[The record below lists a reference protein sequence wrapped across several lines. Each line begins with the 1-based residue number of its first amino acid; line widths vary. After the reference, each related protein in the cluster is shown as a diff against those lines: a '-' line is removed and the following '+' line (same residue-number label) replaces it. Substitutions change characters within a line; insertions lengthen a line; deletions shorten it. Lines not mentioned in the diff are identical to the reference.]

1 MSKGEAMIIEK
12 RKTNAYAI
20 TLKME
25 FPMTDYRGNI
35 IMSERRRHQSR
46 RSYDV
51 SAGENRFYYQLN

>member
-1 MSKGEAMIIEK
+1 MIIER
-12 RKTNAYAI
+12 RKTNADAI
-20 TLKME
+20 TQKME

-35 IMSERRRHQSR
+35 IMSKRHRHQSR